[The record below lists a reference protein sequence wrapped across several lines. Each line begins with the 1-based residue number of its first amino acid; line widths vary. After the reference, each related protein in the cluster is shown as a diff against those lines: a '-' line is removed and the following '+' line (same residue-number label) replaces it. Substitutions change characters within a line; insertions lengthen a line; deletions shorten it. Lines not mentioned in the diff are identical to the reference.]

1 MVVARTHRHMT
12 TTENADSDN
21 QVQIEAWLAGLK
33 LNPQLGEDTLK
44 ILEAWKKRFWKRR
57 PKDTHSSDY
66 RELLAASLYAA
77 IKADPMCSGI
87 ALHDFLIVTKAQKK
101 SVLRHYRKIVLDMG
115 ITPQACSIKPGP
127 YLDALLVKV
136 GADEKLKA
144 RATAILT
151 EYVKTGGSANSPTAI
166 AAASFYAACL
176 ERRYEPLPKD
186 QTVDEL
192 LREYNS
198 IVWAPQDTIAGLVGI
213 NSATLLNYFRR
224 IKGASP
230 SHVGRELH
238 NKLLENYATNHP
250 REAHIRPNP
259 LNVDK
264 LFKV

>member
-1 MVVARTHRHMT
+1 MSASGIGGLNDRT
-12 TTENADSDN
+12 
-21 QVQIEAWLAGLK
+21 QIQEWVNKLK
-33 LNPQLGEDTLK
+33 LNPQISDAAFEIQK
-44 ILEAWKKRFWKRR
+44 AWRK
-57 PKDTHSSDY
+57 THVVHANRQS
-66 RELLAASLYAA
+66 LLAASLYAA
-77 IKADPMCSGI
+77 IKADPTCSMI
-87 ALHDFLIVTKAQKK
+87 LLKDFLEITGVNKK
-101 SVLRHYRKIVLDMG
+101 LLFRHFRQIIMEIGVK
-115 ITPQACSIKPGP
+115 PQECSIRPGP

-151 EYVKTGGSANSPTAI
+151 EYVKTGGSANSPIAI
-166 AAASFYAACL
+166 AAASLYAACL

-192 LREYNS
+192 LRGYNS
-198 IVWAPQDTIAGLVGI
+198 IVWAPQYTIAGLVGI
-213 NSATLLNYFRR
+213 NSATLLNYFYR

-230 SHVGRELH
+230 SHVGRELR